1 MLITFNDT
9 NPTLNTNYQFV
20 VKAIGS
26 NGKESYN
33 SEVHIAALLDDDLD
47 GMADSRENYY
57 GLDVTIDDSGIDS
70 DNDGKPN
77 FEEYQASTDPSGD
90 NTGGDNTGGDNTGG
104 EETSKSS
111 GGAMSFYF
119 MLIMFSLALDR
130 MRKITL

>member
-1 MLITFNDT
+1 MHKTIMLITFNDT

-47 GMADSRENYY
+47 GMPDRWENYY

-77 FEEYQASTDPSGD
+77 FEEYQAGTDPS
-90 NTGGDNTGGDNTGG
+90 GDNTGG